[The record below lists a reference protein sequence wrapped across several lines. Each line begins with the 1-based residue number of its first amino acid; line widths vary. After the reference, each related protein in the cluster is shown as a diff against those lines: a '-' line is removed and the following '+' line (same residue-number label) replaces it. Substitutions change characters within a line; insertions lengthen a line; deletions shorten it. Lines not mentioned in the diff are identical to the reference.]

1 MEIDAVRVALCTT
14 TINVPHVLKLYRA
27 CDPDVRFFVALD
39 KNTPRE
45 AAEFVLAIDNA
56 SVCMVESGHKWKCS
70 ELIGFNCM
78 QRRNIAFLEAL
89 KWGADIIYSCDD
101 DNLPMDMAVPHHFQL
116 LRSVLDYEFDGLCAR
131 GKWFD
136 PGKLLVPYARQRGIP
151 HDADTACTIEPITNA
166 KVGVAAG
173 LVLGD
178 PDIAA
183 TTRMENHPEV
193 YDATALGRAGIAV
206 HPDTRTVHNTQAT
219 AFLRELVPCMF
230 LMPGLG
236 RFDDIFA
243 SLVTRRI
250 MRERGLHTHYG
261 PPMVWQSRNKHNLI
275 SDLKA
280 EISGMEHIEH
290 FAHFLDSEILPNCG
304 SVISHTAILYDAMR
318 ALPYI
323 PARAID
329 AAMAYLDDCEQVI
342 K

>member
-1 MEIDAVRVALCTT
+1 MKIGVALTT
-14 TINVPHVLKLYRA
+14 VHVPHALKLLRA
-27 CDPDVRFFVALD
+27 CSPYHSSIPFVKFFVALD
-39 KNTPRE
+39 QNSPFDDLASFMEPDDRVQWQTP
-45 AAEFVLAIDNA
+45 DWQK
-56 SVCMVESGHKWKCS
+56 KWKCS
-70 ELIGFNCM
+70 ELLGWRTLS
-78 QRRNIAFLEAL
+78 RRNSAFLAAVE
-89 KWGADIIYSCDD
+89 WGADVIYAWDD
-101 DNLPMDMAVPHHFQL
+101 DNLALSTNHFIEVA
-116 LRSVLDYEFDGLCAR
+116 RSFQTFNGLCAR

-136 PGKLLVPYARQRGIP
+136 PGTLLTPRARQRGIP
-151 HDADTACTIEPITNA
+151 HDADTTCVIEPITNA

-219 AFLRELVPCMF
+219 AFLRELAPCMF
-230 LMPGLG
+230 LMPGLQ

-243 SLVTRRI
+243 SLITRRI

-280 EISGMEHIEH
+280 EIGGMEHVEH
-290 FAHFLDSEILPNCG
+290 FAHFLDGLRLWGPTVLGDTREIY
-304 SVISHTAILYDAMR
+304 SQMR
-318 ALPYI
+318 DLSYI
-323 PARAID
+323 PDRAID
-329 AAMAYLDDCEQVI
+329 AARAYLDDCEEI
-342 K
+342 LK